1 MPELNEVQDG
11 LNQHRLKRSC
21 SLSYIGY
28 DGAKPVEWRIPFA
41 MKQKPNVERTRQVL
55 WLANLTTVMILGGVI
70 KFLPDLIE
78 ISGQPALQTPV
89 LVLALL
95 SIPLAFFAGRLLAV
109 DTSRQA
115 PGAANPAQA
124 QKAISSF
131 AIAGT
136 LAELPAMLG
145 LVYAVMGGDTLIA
158 LLFAAASLAAM
169 FVLRPPPQ

>member
-1 MPELNEVQDG
+1 
-11 LNQHRLKRSC
+11 
-21 SLSYIGY
+21 
-28 DGAKPVEWRIPFA
+28 
-41 MKQKPNVERTRQVL
+41 
-55 WLANLTTVMILGGVI
+55 
-70 KFLPDLIE
+70 
-78 ISGQPALQTPV
+78 V

-95 SIPLAFFAGRLLAV
+95 SIPLAFFAGRLLHV

-115 PGAANPAQA
+115 PDRAANPAQA